1 MLPASNPVTTGS
13 SPIPGVDDIMGE
25 YFRGEALIVIE
36 VRSAGT
42 GDAGI
47 EGVVWSNE
55 AGITGVPAGPADGVV
70 QPAKDTAAMKMTR
83 SAITLE
89 SIQIP
94 WLADRINKT

>member
-1 MLPASNPVTTGS
+1 MLVLKAWSGTMKPV
-13 SPIPGVDDIMGE
+13 SP
-25 YFRGEALIVIE
+25 
-36 VRSAGT
+36 GT
-42 GDAGI
+42 G
-47 EGVVWSNE
+47 
-55 AGITGVPAGPADGVV
+55 GPADGVV